1 MFVKEPSE
9 SAFFAKSQSV
19 FFVAGITGN
28 VGGATARHLLAAGH
42 KVRTVCRN
50 PEKAVEWSSQG
61 VDVRQGDF
69 NDSAVLAEAMTGI
82 EAAYLMLPPTLVY
95 SSEFPKKM
103 IASFSEALRLASPP
117 RLVVL
122 SSIGSEQTS
131 GLGPITSTHLLEQAF
146 SNLSI
151 PTAFIRAG
159 SFIENYTHGMKW
171 VALSGKLEFF
181 MAPTERAIPMI
192 ATDDIGKE
200 VTRLLVKGWHG
211 KKIVELGSP
220 ISPNDLARDM
230 SVVLGKQID
239 AVAVPREKWA
249 SKMESFGL
257 APGTTKA
264 YEEAMDGFNSGWIHF
279 GVPGTEH
286 IAGTTSP
293 AAVFEKARKVQ
304 NLSIDFVESSSPNIM
319 QSLNL
324 SNN

>member
-1 MFVKEPSE
+1 MFLREPSE
-9 SAFFAKSQSV
+9 SALFAKSKSV

-50 PEKAVEWSSQG
+50 PEKAVEWSKQG
-61 VDVRQGDF
+61 IDVRQGDF
-69 NDSAVLAEAMTGI
+69 NDSTVLAEAMKGV
-82 EAAYLMLPPTLVY
+82 EAAYLMLPPTLVH
-95 SSEFPKKM
+95 SSDFPKKM
-103 IASFSEALRLASPP
+103 IASFSEAVRLASPQ
-117 RLVVL
+117 RLVLL

-131 GLGPITSTHLLEQAF
+131 GLGLITATHLLEQAF
-146 SNLSI
+146 SNLTI

-159 SFIENYTHGMKW
+159 SFIENYIHGMQW
-171 VALSGKLEFF
+171 VALSGNLEVF
-181 MAPTERAIPMI
+181 MTPTERAIPMI

-200 VTRLLVKGWHG
+200 VALLLVKGWHG

-230 SVVLGKQID
+230 SAVLGKQIE
-239 AVAVPREKWA
+239 AVAIPREKWA

-257 APGTTKA
+257 SPGTTKA

-286 IAGTTSP
+286 IAGKTTP
-293 AAVFEKARKVQ
+293 AEVFEKAREVQ
-304 NLSIDFVESSSPNIM
+304 NVSIDIVKLSSSNTAKP
-319 QSLNL
+319 
-324 SNN
+324 